1 VAAHMT
7 FPAENLRDWRG
18 YDVVDPEGDKIGSLE
33 AVYVDTATDAPA
45 FATVQTGLP
54 GRHRLVFVPLEGA
67 TVAPKYVRVTVAKKL
82 ARKAPAIDPDGEL
95 AVAQEPAVY
104 AHYDLPNVGG
114 ADGQRRLARR

>member
-1 VAAHMT
+1 MT

-18 YDVVDPEGDKIGSLE
+18 HDVIDPKGDKIGSLE

-54 GRHRLVFVPLEGA
+54 GRHRLVFVPLLDA
-67 TVAPKYVRVTVAKKL
+67 TVGPGHVRVRVAKKL

-95 AVAQEPAVY
+95 AVGEEPAVY
-104 AHYDLPNVGG
+104 AHYDMPYAIGDAG
-114 ADGQRRLARR
+114 ERKLARR